1 MVKMEQNRVMPDKAM
16 GKQIKEI
23 FGRRS
28 DPVWFWR
35 LEIPVNDEHVQ
46 TRQALRPLVCIKNN
60 KGQGQWCKNRP

>member
-35 LEIPVNDEHVQ
+35 WEIRVNDEHVQ
-46 TRQALRPLVCIKNN
+46 
-60 KGQGQWCKNRP
+60 